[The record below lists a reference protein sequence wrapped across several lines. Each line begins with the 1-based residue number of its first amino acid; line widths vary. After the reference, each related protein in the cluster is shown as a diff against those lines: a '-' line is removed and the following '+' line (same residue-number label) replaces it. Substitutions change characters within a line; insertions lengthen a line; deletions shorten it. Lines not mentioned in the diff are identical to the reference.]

1 MARPTQMTLKSKEQK
16 AVMKEWKVTKNAR
29 KIAEKLGLRR
39 HQVMLYLEMERLCSF
54 SEGSY
59 K

>member
-29 KIAEKLGLRR
+29 KIANTLKLPRY
-39 HQVMLYLEMERLCSF
+39 QVMFFLEMERLCSF